1 MAAGDKQHRPSAGKA
16 FAILASV
23 FALLFGAVVALLAFD
38 QYRVLAAAERLQHEA
53 VPEIIRFQRLA
64 RNLDIF
70 DFALTAA
77 EVAAITALDTGA
89 EPRADS
95 DVIGH

>member
-1 MAAGDKQHRPSAGKA
+1 MATGDNQHRPSAGKA

-64 RNLDIF
+64 RSCGRPWPTC
-70 DFALTAA
+70 FASASRTCTRWPASA
-77 EVAAITALDTGA
+77 WSSA
-89 EPRADS
+89 R
-95 DVIGH
+95 